1 MTFLVFSNLFIALAA
16 VAFTHESYYLL
27 GVDPRVGPL
36 LALVFCATLVVYN
49 LDRLSGASAED
60 AVDATRRHRWVDRH
74 RRLLW
79 AATGLAATGALV
91 TLFFVPRAVVWALVP
106 LGVVSLG
113 YSLPV
118 VWSDSG
124 PYRLK
129 DIAGLKIFLI
139 AFVWAGATAF
149 LPAAAALEDP
159 FRADV
164 AWLVGERALFIFAI
178 TLPFDIRDMD
188 RDRHSAIWTIP
199 LAIGVERTRR
209 LSYLVVAAFAVCVAL
224 HYGVGWST
232 PTLPLWASAAVA
244 AGLLTRAGREDHDE
258 MYYVG
263 WLDGM
268 ISLQWAFVAIWATC
282 LPG

>member
-27 GVDPRVGPL
+27 GADPHLSPL
-36 LALVFCATLVVYN
+36 LALVFCATLIVYD
-49 LDRLSGASAED
+49 LDRLSGASSED
-60 AVDATRRHRWVDRH
+60 TVDATRRHRWVDRH

-79 AATGLAATGALV
+79 ATTGLAAIGAV
-91 TLFFVPRAVVWALVP
+91 TTLFFVPRALLWALIP
-106 LGVVSLG
+106 LGLVSLG

-118 VWSDSG
+118 IWSDSG

-139 AFVWAGATAF
+139 SFVWAGATAL
-149 LPAAAALEDP
+149 LPAVEVLDDP
-159 FRADV
+159 LTPEV
-164 AWLVGERALFIFAI
+164 AWLIAERALFIFAI

-199 LAIGVERTRR
+199 LAVGPDRTRR
-209 LSYLVVAAFAVCVAL
+209 LAYLAVAAFGVCVGL
-224 HYGVGWST
+224 HYGLDWQS
-232 PTLPLWASAAVA
+232 PALPLWGSATVTTA
-244 AGLLTRAGREDHDE
+244 LLSRAGRENHDE

-268 ISLQWAFVAIWATC
+268 IPLQWAFVAGWATC